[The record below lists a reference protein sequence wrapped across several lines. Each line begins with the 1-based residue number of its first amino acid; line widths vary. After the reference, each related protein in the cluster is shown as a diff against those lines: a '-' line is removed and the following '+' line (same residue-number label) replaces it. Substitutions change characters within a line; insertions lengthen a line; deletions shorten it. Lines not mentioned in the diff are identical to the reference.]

1 MTMKITINIVPERDD
16 PEITVSCSRLT
27 PEIEKIIA
35 SLRMLENRLTV
46 RADGAIHILDPFD
59 ALYMESVERRTFVY
73 TKGGVYETDLRLYE
87 LEEKL
92 SDRYFLRVSKSCIV
106 NLKKIKSLKTDLDR
120 RIRITMDNGEQIIAS
135 RTYAD
140 ELRNKLGV
148 K

>member
-140 ELRNKLGV
+140 ELRKKLGV

>member
-1 MTMKITINIVPERDD
+1 MTMKITINIAPERDD

-106 NLKKIKSLKTDLDR
+106 NLKKIKTLKTDLDR

-140 ELRNKLGV
+140 ELRKKLGV

>member
-106 NLKKIKSLKTDLDR
+106 NLKKIKTLKTDLDR

-140 ELRNKLGV
+140 ELRKKLGV

>member
-120 RIRITMDNGEQIIAS
+120 RIRITLDNGEQIIAS

-140 ELRNKLGV
+140 ELRKKLGV